1 MTKTDAE
8 YAQTFTA
15 ENGEIVTP
23 GLWWVRFKAYSSSKA
38 YIAKVSA
45 MRTRNGKK
53 YLKVG
58 SITARDF
65 VFIRRAEEKSN
76 D

>member
-1 MTKTDAE
+1 MKPKTDAE

-23 GLWWVRFKAYSSSKA
+23 GIWVIKHRGGGREYL
-38 YIAKVSA
+38 AKVSGIP
-45 MRTRNGKK
+45 TRNGKK
-53 YLKVG
+53 YLRVG
-58 SITARDF
+58 SVTARDF
-65 VFIRRAEEKSN
+65 VFIRRAEEDFN